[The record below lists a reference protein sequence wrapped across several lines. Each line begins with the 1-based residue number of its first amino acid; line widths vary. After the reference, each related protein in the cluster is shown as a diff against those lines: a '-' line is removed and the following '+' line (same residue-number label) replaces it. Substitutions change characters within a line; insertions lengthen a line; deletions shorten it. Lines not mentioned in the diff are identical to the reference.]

1 MVIKN
6 STSNTTHIHDGLFFP
21 PTSYIQSLSEQE
33 LVSSL
38 RRLYLAARDK
48 KRERYP
54 NWQRNYRLL
63 NNTSSTPYTPNW
75 APIPRDSEIYP
86 YISSMVAWMSDQNTM
101 VDVYP
106 AADPHSP
113 YYDFMSHIANDLAA
127 VVYSTWQTEG
137 YSNQIKLC
145 LWDTF
150 CYGTGILKNVWDNS
164 ISDGYGNAVIRR
176 VDPYAFYPDPN
187 ATSLDDCEY
196 MVEQRQMSLN
206 ELYRRYPSSAPAVEA
221 KNLGPEQSDRPSYT
235 GISEGT
241 SPANPGIINGVN
253 ISFSKPNSKNKA
265 YAPIPMVTV
274 YEYWIKDN
282 VYTKDELGDDSTD
295 TNTNTTNTNTNTNT
309 DINTDIGTSTDTNTI
324 EKSPTSAVSK
334 SKPDSSPSEY
344 TNLNHECSERW
355 RLIVVA
361 DGQILMDE
369 WVDEIWAHGQHP
381 YERYVF
387 DDIGEFYGIS
397 LVDHLAYPQIYINR
411 LLTAMQQNAELTGNP
426 VLLEAANSGTSRVG
440 VVNRPGQRI
449 SLQGAAAGQSNLPR
463 WLQPPQ
469 MPNQIL
475 DLIQFWISRI
485 ENITGLS
492 AIVKGA
498 TPTQRNSEG
507 VLSSVQEAAFVRIRA
522 GLANLEYT
530 LERCIRK
537 IADLII
543 ENYNEP
549 RIVAIIGETG
559 IQSSLALS
567 ARHFE
572 IPTKK
577 GASPLKYA
585 LTIKAGAASPTSRQA
600 RVNEADQLYAMGG
613 LDRQSLLEAHQYPHV
628 DVIMDRIRQ
637 GIADGTFGP
646 PNARQRSGRS
656 S

>member
-1 MVIKN
+1 MATTK
-6 STSNTTHIHDGLFFP
+6 TSNTTNIQDGLFFLP
-21 PTSYIQSLSEQE
+21 SPNSSSIKDDE
-33 LVSSL
+33 LVANL

-54 NWQRNYRLL
+54 SWQRNYRLL
-63 NNTSSTPYTPNW
+63 NNTSSTPYTSNW

-86 YISSMVAWMSDQNTM
+86 YISSMVAWMTDQTTLI
-101 VDVYP
+101 DVFP

-113 YYDFMSHIANDLAA
+113 YYDFMSKISNDLSA
-127 VVYSTWQTEG
+127 VLYSTWMTEG
-137 YSNQIKLC
+137 YNSQIKLC

-164 ISDGYGNAVIRR
+164 LCDGYGNAVIRR

-187 ATSLDDCEY
+187 ATSLEDCEY

-206 ELYRRYPSSAPAVEA
+206 EIYRRYPNHAPVVEA
-221 KNLGPEQSDRPSYT
+221 KGTSADPSDKPAYT
-235 GISEGT
+235 GIGSGDGLA
-241 SPANPGIINGVN
+241 PPNPGSINGIN
-253 ISFSKPNSKNKA
+253 LNFSRPNAKNKG

-282 VYTKDELGDDSTD
+282 VYSEEVTEEGIEPPDDKD
-295 TNTNTTNTNTNTNT
+295 N
-309 DINTDIGTSTDTNTI
+309 
-324 EKSPTSAVSK
+324 
-334 SKPDSSPSEY
+334 EY
-344 TNLNHECSERW
+344 TERNCDSRW

-361 DGQILMDE
+361 NGQILMDE
-369 WVDEIWAHGQHP
+369 WVDELWDHGQHP

-426 VLLEAANSGTSRVG
+426 ILLEAANSGTGKIG
-440 VVNRPGQRI
+440 VMNRPGQRI
-449 SLQGAAAGQSNLPR
+449 ALQGAAAGQSNLPR
-463 WLQPPQ
+463 WLEPPQ
-469 MPNQIL
+469 MPQQIME
-475 DLIQFWISRI
+475 LINFWISRI

-522 GLANLEYT
+522 GLANLELT
-530 LERCIRK
+530 LERCTRK

-543 ENYNEP
+543 QNYDEP
-549 RIVAIIGETG
+549 RIVAIIGESG

-567 ARHFE
+567 ARHFN

-577 GASPLKYA
+577 GATPLKYS
-585 LTIKAGAASPTSRQA
+585 LMVKAGASMPTSRQA
-600 RVNEADQLYAMGG
+600 RISEADKLFAMGS
-613 LDRQSLLEAHQYPHV
+613 LDRQSLLEAHQYPHI
-628 DVIMDRIRQ
+628 DVVMDRIKQ
-637 GIADGTFGP
+637 GIADGTFAP
-646 PNARQRSGRS
+646 PGARQRSGRS